1 MNVRDMR
8 KVREGD
14 YSDFEDALSNAM
26 YDEKTHYFGFTKL
39 SERFVF
45 LIFLFRSCKQIK
57 IYSNDISMFSQSKK
71 NLLTSELGCDAEN
84 VYSRF
89 VDSIRSY
96 FDKGYKLEL
105 LVDNIEDDFQNSFS
119 EELSSLFKDNYINE
133 RLVISRRNE
142 DYEAIKDLNHFI
154 VSPDKNII
162 CFEHKDQD
170 LQVCMTNISDIC
182 SKAQRVFDMFMS
194 LSSEQN
200 MISFD
205 ND

>member
-1 MNVRDMR
+1 MR

-14 YSDFEDALSNAM
+14 YLDFEDALSNAM
-26 YDEKTHYFGFTKL
+26 NEEKTHYFGFTTL

-45 LIFLFRSCKQIK
+45 LKFIFRSCKQIK
-57 IYSNDISMFSQSKK
+57 IYSNDISMFSQIKK
-71 NLLTSELGCDAEN
+71 NQLSSELKDNAEI
-84 VYSRF
+84 VYSTF

-96 FDKGYKLEL
+96 FDKENKLEL

-119 EELSSLFKDNYINE
+119 EELSSLFKDNYSNG

-170 LQVCMTNISDIC
+170 LQVCITKNSDIC
-182 SKAQRVFDMFMS
+182 SKAQRVFDMFMR